1 MKKIYRIEQE
11 NYFNGSIADLQE
23 YDEAITTLTKILHD
37 EANYNYI
44 ANKNN
49 TYSICEV
56 KIINGDEDD
65 YEEEYLDTLINISV
79 KTYRDMSLE
88 EKEKIGLK
96 Y

>member
-37 EANYNYI
+37 EANYNYN

-56 KIINGDEDD
+56 KIINEDY

-88 EKEKIGLK
+88 EQEKIGLK